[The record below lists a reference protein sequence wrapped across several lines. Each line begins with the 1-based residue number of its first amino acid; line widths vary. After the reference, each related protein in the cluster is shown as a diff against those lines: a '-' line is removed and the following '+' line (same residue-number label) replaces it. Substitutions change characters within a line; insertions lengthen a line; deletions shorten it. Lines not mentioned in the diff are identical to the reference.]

1 MPAMGSTVI
10 KELEVPRVIK
20 NGLDSYQSNLK
31 KFILKHLDP
40 FFVESLRWMDSM
52 TEEDIPEI
60 KQVDSGLVNTH
71 RINDIRLVNKFFEK
85 VNREMENGR
94 YFVITLETMESRRKR
109 ILDKFP
115 RVFSYPYYLLDF
127 ILKRVLPKWSPTR
140 KIYFA
145 ITKGRNRVIS
155 LTEALGR
162 LTCCGFEI
170 IAYQA
175 VGYHTCIITR
185 KVKPP
190 AYDMQPTYGALVK
203 LNRVGRD
210 GRFFRVYKLRT
221 MYPYSEYLQDYVFD
235 KFDLDQGGKIKN
247 DFRMTSWGGF
257 FRKYWLDELP
267 MFINFFMGEMKLV
280 GVRPLSEHYFNLYP
294 EDLRMLRIRTKP
306 GLIPPYYADM
316 PKSME
321 EIQASERR
329 YLEQYA
335 KHSISTDLKYLGK
348 IFINIV
354 FRGARS
360 G

>member
-1 MPAMGSTVI
+1 MGNDII
-10 KELEVPRVIK
+10 KELEIPRISSTKV
-20 NGLDSYQSNLK
+20 DSYQASLK
-31 KFILKHLDP
+31 TFFLKHLDP
-40 FFVESLRWMDSM
+40 LSVESLRWMDSN
-52 TEEDIPEI
+52 TDDDIPEI
-60 KQVDSGLVNTH
+60 KQADSGLVNTH
-71 RINDIRLVNKFFEK
+71 RINDIRYVNKFFEK
-85 VNREMENGR
+85 VNREMENDR
-94 YFVITLETMESRRKR
+94 YFVIVLETMHSRRKR
-109 ILDKFP
+109 ILNKFP
-115 RVFSYPYYLLDF
+115 RVISYPYYVLDF
-127 ILKRVLPKWSPTR
+127 ILKRVLPKTKPTR

-170 IAYQA
+170 IAYQS

-203 LNRVGRD
+203 LNRIGRN
-210 GRFFRVYKLRT
+210 GKFFRVYKVRT

-235 KFDLDQGGKIKN
+235 KFDLEQGGKIRN
-247 DFRMTSWGGF
+247 DFRMTTWGSF
-257 FRKYWLDELP
+257 LRKYWLDELP
-267 MFINFFMGEMKLV
+267 MFINFFMGDMKLV

-294 EDLRMLRIRTKP
+294 EDLRMMRIITKP

-316 PKSME
+316 PNGLE

-329 YLEQYA
+329 YLEQYN
-335 KHSISTDLKYLGK
+335 KHPIRTDLKYLGK
-348 IFINIV
+348 VFINIA

-360 G
+360 K